1 MCIVIK
7 SRCESTLV
15 CNRSYPAVL
24 IIGIGFLLTQCIG
37 LFCYTIVF
45 IVDCLCNIAHRVCYR
60 CHIIILVISI
70 AGLSS
75 TRFGDLSNIS
85 CRVVS
90 ISSYLTKRIS
100 CRSHLACQVI
110 TVGIAPS
117 KWICLLHQIA
127 ILIIRKAGCSIQ
139 CIGRRLHVMELIVS
153 ISSGTL

>member
-24 IIGIGFLLTQCIG
+24 IIGIGFLLPQCIG

-45 IVDCLCNIAHRVCYR
+45 IVDGLCNIAHRVCYR
-60 CHIIILVISI
+60 CHIIILVITV

-75 TRFGDLSNIS
+75 TRLCDVCDIS
-85 CRVVS
+85 CRIVS
-90 ISSYLTKRIS
+90 ISCDLAKRIS

-139 CIGRRLHVMELIVS
+139 CIGRRLHVVELIVS
-153 ISSGTL
+153 ISGGTL